1 MRHLYGSGSHQAEEW
16 FQAMFSEAVWVVIA
30 LLLISPTT
38 IDGVRQYGFSKEST
52 NARRIFTGM
61 LAGAGLFILKTLQEL
76 FF

>member
-16 FQAMFSEAVWVVIA
+16 FQSILSEAVWVVIA
-30 LLLISPTT
+30 LLLLAPTT
-38 IDGVRQYGFSKEST
+38 IDGVRQYGFGKEST
-52 NARRIFTGM
+52 NARRISTGI